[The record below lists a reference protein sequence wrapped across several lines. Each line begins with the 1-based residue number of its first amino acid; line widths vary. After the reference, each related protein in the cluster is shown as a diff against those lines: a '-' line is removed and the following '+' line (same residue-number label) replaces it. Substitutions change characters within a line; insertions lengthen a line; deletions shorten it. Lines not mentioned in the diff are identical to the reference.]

1 MKNSDKILVQ
11 VIFPML
17 SQKYDFLIGSELT
30 VTEAKK
36 EICREISDFEKNKSL
51 FADISGYRLFVSE
64 ADDALD
70 ENYSLKEYGICSGS
84 RLMLV

>member
-36 EICREISDFEKNKSL
+36 EICREISDFEKTL
-51 FADISGYRLFVSE
+51 YL
-64 ADDALD
+64 LYY
-70 ENYSLKEYGICSGS
+70 NYNMFFHKFTLSI
-84 RLMLV
+84 